1 MRVALIGT
9 IASSILGFRKDLI
22 KALLE
27 QGHEVFA
34 LAMNFDE
41 GTKKQVKELGATPV
55 DYALSRAGMNP
66 VRDLLDTIKL
76 AKTLKSI
83 QPDMVFSYF
92 VKPVIFGTLA
102 ARLAGVKHR
111 VAMLEGLGFIFTD
124 QPEGVSVK
132 IGLLRK
138 IQALLYKFSFPL
150 LDQIIFLN
158 PDDPKDLIEKYQL
171 KVKKISV
178 LGGIGL
184 DLKSYPYAK
193 PDLNKISFL
202 FIGRLLKEKGINEF
216 IAAAK
221 IVKQLFPEVGFTILG
236 GVDED
241 NPGGLDAAELKH
253 LVDTGLIDYPG
264 HVSNIYERIVQSS
277 VFVLPSYYREGVPRS
292 TQEAMAVGRPI
303 ITTDLPGCRETVT
316 EGINGF
322 LIPPWDP
329 QLLADKMIYFIENP
343 TLIEKMGLESYYI
356 AQQKFDAVKVNKRL
370 IELLDI
376 CLNDLSTS

>member
-1 MRVALIGT
+1 MRVAVIGT
-9 IASSILGFRKDLI
+9 IASSILGFRRDLI

-34 LAMNFDE
+34 LAMDFNDE
-41 GTKKQVKELGATPV
+41 TKQLVRELGATPV
-55 DYALSRAGMNP
+55 NYALSRAGVNP
-66 VRDLLDTIKL
+66 IRDLLDTIKL
-76 AKTLKSI
+76 AKILRSI
-83 QPDMVFSYF
+83 QPDLVFSYF

-102 ARLAGVKHR
+102 ARLASVKRR
-111 VAMLEGLGFIFTD
+111 VAMLEGLGFIFTE
-124 QPEGVSVK
+124 QPEGVSKK
-132 IGLLRK
+132 IHFLRK
-138 IQALLYKFSFPL
+138 IQVFLYRLSFPL

-158 PDDPKDLIEKYQL
+158 PDDPKDLIAKYKL
-171 KVKKISV
+171 KVKKVSV

-216 IAAAK
+216 IAAGK
-221 IVKQLFPEVGFTILG
+221 IVKKLYPEVGFTILG
-236 GVDED
+236 GLDEE
-241 NPGGLDAAELKH
+241 NPGGLSAAELKH
-253 LVDTGLIDYPG
+253 LVNTGLINYPG

-303 ITTDLPGCRETVT
+303 ITTNVPGCRETVID
-316 EGINGF
+316 GVNGF

-329 QLLADKMIYFIENP
+329 QCLADKMIYFVKNQA
-343 TLIEKMGLESYYI
+343 LIEKMGLESCHI
-356 AQQKFDAVKVNKRL
+356 AQQKFDAAKVNKRL
-370 IELLDI
+370 IELLDL
-376 CLNDLSTS
+376 C